1 MVRQYTNKILELVD
15 EGVLDQ
21 RQLIRELLMWM
32 PERDVKR
39 YYELAGL
46 DEDYGEEK

>member
-15 EGVLDQ
+15 EGAIDQ

-32 PERDVKR
+32 PERDVKH
-39 YYELAGL
+39 YYELAGE
-46 DEDYGEEK
+46 DED